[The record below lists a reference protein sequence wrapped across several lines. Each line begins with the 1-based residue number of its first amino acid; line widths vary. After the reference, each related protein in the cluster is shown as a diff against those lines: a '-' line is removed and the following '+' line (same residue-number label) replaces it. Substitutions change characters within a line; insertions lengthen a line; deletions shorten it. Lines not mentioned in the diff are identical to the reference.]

1 MSILP
6 YVIAAILVVTIPLL
20 FHVIQKRK
28 DHPLHISE
36 RQLLSQNLTYF
47 VTIYSFILSF
57 SLVSLWS
64 YYNTAETATM
74 KEAECIMGM
83 YRLSR
88 GLPNSEA
95 FRADLIRYAQLVEQE
110 EWPAMRYGKTGP
122 ETEKAFHG
130 LWDQLDKVKPVKIG
144 DISHYNAIIQLVT
157 AAGQQ
162 RIERTLLLDGSLP
175 PDMWVL
181 IFLGGFFSLFGFFFT
196 STGKPRIQLLFD
208 FMMVCMIVFT
218 IYLVYELDSPFS
230 GSVRVS
236 PRPFVMSYEKMV
248 IMDRAAK

>member
-1 MSILP
+1 MSFIP
-6 YVIAAILVVTIPLL
+6 YIVATLFVIAVPLL
-20 FHVIQKRK
+20 FHFIQKKK

-47 VTIYSFILSF
+47 VTVYSFILSF
-57 SLVSLWS
+57 SLVSLWG

-74 KEAECIMGM
+74 KESECVVGM

-88 GLPNSEA
+88 GLPNSEK
-95 FRADLIRYAQLVEQE
+95 FRTDLIRYAQLVVKE
-110 EWPAMRYGKTGP
+110 EWPAMRRGETGR
-122 ETEKAFHG
+122 ETAHVFHD
-130 LWDQLDKVKPVKIG
+130 LWDEVDRMKPDKIG
-144 DISHYNAIIQLVT
+144 DMSHYNAVLQLLIS
-157 AAGQQ
+157 AGQY

-196 STGKPRIQLLFD
+196 STGKLRIQLLFD
-208 FMMVCMIVFT
+208 FMMMCMVVFT

-236 PRPFVMSYEKMV
+236 SKPFSMSTERM
-248 IMDRAAK
+248 ITMDRLYK